1 MFEAEAVEQ
10 SESEQTVNGPLL
22 HTGTV
27 TCFLGMHGG
36 YMWFIS
42 GDIKS
47 YACIDEFEVLE
58 SPTAAL
64 ELALASSFVGVG
76 LPRTLFDGA

>member
-1 MFEAEAVEQ
+1 MLEEYKHAVYILLDSTFWLSWFSLRILKVLNFFMFEAEAVEQ

-36 YMWFIS
+36 YM
-42 GDIKS
+42 
-47 YACIDEFEVLE
+47 
-58 SPTAAL
+58 
-64 ELALASSFVGVG
+64 
-76 LPRTLFDGA
+76 